1 MSMLMVARVKSMPRS
16 VVGAALLGALLA
28 SPAVLKG
35 ASPRELAMAPGS
47 ASVAVNR
54 DSGTIAVC
62 DGSTISL
69 VRWPQGV
76 VSTRLQVKGRG
87 AEIVAFASDKLLIS
101 VDRDEELPGA
111 FVVIDTAGREVRRWG
126 TTERT
131 FPSLT
136 TRLSAD
142 GRAIADMIQVN
153 AETRKE
159 FQFPSHYA
167 DGTYVL
173 VSETLA
179 GRVRRVVQLRLAE
192 DWAGRRSTAVPQD
205 MISLGADDFLVTVG
219 NGSLLRVQ
227 SGAKGWALP
236 GMVRGRTVIAD
247 VDLKTGQVL
256 TIDGDGTVQL
266 VGLAAGEMRWRW
278 SGRDHAAEVTK
289 VLEETGSPGALRRL
303 AEDVERRLA
312 GTRLPQP
319 APRPSELAERV
330 LFGADAARLLP
341 NGRVL
346 VASSLA
352 VPYGGRA
359 WMLQVDTRGGSL
371 VGREVLDSARPTG
384 DSVPLLAP
392 IRGGEEWQSSLHVL
406 PTGELLLRGSTSW
419 VTLVLP

>member
-1 MSMLMVARVKSMPRS
+1 MSMMMVGRVKSIPRA
-16 VVGAALLGALLA
+16 VAGAALLGALLA
-28 SPAVLKG
+28 SSAVLEA
-35 ASPRELAMAPGS
+35 ASPRRLGMAPGS
-47 ASVAVNR
+47 ATVAVNR

-62 DGSTISL
+62 EGSTISL
-69 VRWPQGV
+69 VLWPQGV
-76 VSTRLQVKGRG
+76 VSTRLEVKGLG
-87 AEIVAFASDKLLIS
+87 AEVVAFASDKLLIS
-101 VDRDEELPGA
+101 VDRDEELPGSL
-111 FVVIDTAGREVRRWG
+111 VVMDTAGREVRRWG
-126 TTERT
+126 ATERT

-136 TRLSAD
+136 THLSAD

-179 GRVRRVVQLRLAE
+179 SRARRVVQLRLAE
-192 DWAGRRSTAVPQD
+192 DSAGKRSTAVPQD
-205 MISLGADDFLVTVG
+205 MISLGPDDFLVTVG

-227 SGAKGWALP
+227 SGAKSWAMP
-236 GMVRGRTVIAD
+236 GMVRGRPVIAD
-247 VDLKTGQVL
+247 VDLKTGQAL
-256 TIDGDGTVQL
+256 IIDGDGAVQL

-278 SGRDHAAEVTK
+278 SGCDHAAEVTR
-289 VLEETGSPGALRRL
+289 VLEQTGFPGALRRL
-303 AEDVERRLA
+303 GESVERRLA
-312 GTRLPQP
+312 STNLPMQ

-330 LFGADAARLLP
+330 LYGVDAARLLP

-359 WMLQVDTRGGSL
+359 WMLQLDARGGSL
-371 VGREVLDSARPTG
+371 VGDEVLESARPTG
-384 DSVPLLAP
+384 DSGSSPAP
-392 IRGGEEWQSSLHVL
+392 IRGGEQWQSTLHVL

-419 VTLVLP
+419 VALGLP